1 MKHAKSLIPA
11 ILAVSVMTGAPALM
25 TEPAYAAEAS
35 QSAVAEQQ
43 PVAANN
49 GVHTFLSNVDAI
61 DHEIAALKDFQK
73 KDSTA
78 LTEKDQNA
86 ANQKLTYLR
95 KVKELVYESK
105 DKADFIQNV
114 KAAFPNYAGENDLEM
129 TAAALFPK
137 KQEAPIPDTGS
148 AQDIA
153 AIKKVI
159 DQYADSITN
168 YDLKEAERIW
178 QTDDRT
184 TFIHP
189 RGNEYG
195 WKAIRDHFYGTT
207 MHEHFSKRHLS
218 MSATSASRSTVTRL
232 SLSSTGIFRRSSVQT
247 GRKSRR
253 TAARRRST
261 SARRMAG
268 RSSTSTI
275 RRCRSRE
282 RSRDSEIA
290 PRTKEKKRWLP
301 CLVFLIKSYIQKPL
315 PMRNSWRC

>member
-25 TEPAYAAEAS
+25 TEPTYAAEAS

-207 MHEHFSKRHLS
+207 MHEHFSKRHLYVRDIS
-218 MSATSASRSTVTRL
+218 IQVYGDSAVAVFYWDFPAVFRTDGTEVT
-232 SLSSTGIFRRSSVQT
+232 TH
-247 GRKSRR
+247 GRE
-253 TAARRRST
+253 TQVY
-261 SARRMAG
+261 
-268 RSSTSTI
+268 
-275 RRCRSRE
+275 E
-282 RSRDSEIA
+282 
-290 PRTKEKKRWLP
+290 RTKDGWKIVHVHYSQMPITGEKQG
-301 CLVFLIKSYIQKPL
+301 F
-315 PMRNSWRC
+315 

>member
-25 TEPAYAAEAS
+25 TEPTYAAEAS

-86 ANQKLTYLR
+86 AYQKLTYLR

-207 MHEHFSKRHLS
+207 MHEHFSKRHLYVRDIS
-218 MSATSASRSTVTRL
+218 IQVYGDSAVAVFYWDFPAVFRTDGTEVT
-232 SLSSTGIFRRSSVQT
+232 TH
-247 GRKSRR
+247 GRE
-253 TAARRRST
+253 TQVY
-261 SARRMAG
+261 
-268 RSSTSTI
+268 
-275 RRCRSRE
+275 E
-282 RSRDSEIA
+282 
-290 PRTKEKKRWLP
+290 RTKDGWKIVHVHYSQMPITGEKQG
-301 CLVFLIKSYIQKPL
+301 F
-315 PMRNSWRC
+315 

>member
-86 ANQKLTYLR
+86 AYQKLTYLR

-207 MHEHFSKRHLS
+207 MHEHFSKRHLYVRDIS
-218 MSATSASRSTVTRL
+218 IQVYGDSAVAVFYWDFPAVFRTDGTEVT
-232 SLSSTGIFRRSSVQT
+232 TH
-247 GRKSRR
+247 GRE
-253 TAARRRST
+253 TQVY
-261 SARRMAG
+261 
-268 RSSTSTI
+268 
-275 RRCRSRE
+275 E
-282 RSRDSEIA
+282 
-290 PRTKEKKRWLP
+290 RTKDGWKIVHVHYSQMPITGEKQG
-301 CLVFLIKSYIQKPL
+301 F
-315 PMRNSWRC
+315 